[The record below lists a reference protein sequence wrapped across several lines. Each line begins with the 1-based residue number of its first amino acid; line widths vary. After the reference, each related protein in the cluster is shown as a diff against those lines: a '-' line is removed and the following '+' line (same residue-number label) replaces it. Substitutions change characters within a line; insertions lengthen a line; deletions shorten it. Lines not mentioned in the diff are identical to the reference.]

1 MTDAAGYVPHRMV
14 LPAGGRYRL
23 TAAQSAAVQV
33 FGGKAEIYA
42 VTRAATGDTYRQM
55 FLCSREAGQ
64 MAFASLDEFES
75 VDMLLYAVEDIELA
89 VWPEAELAQFSD
101 TEALRTA
108 GRSWFAGLMELS
120 WLQYL
125 ADRGDDMV
133 GQWEQA
139 DFLAAP
145 ADSAALWAA
154 VCEHEQILVMLV
166 GMRFKSETK
175 GFSER
180 IELRRHRR
188 RQLVDAAIGNLFD
201 KDMQL
206 EAGRD
211 ASVDARLDAA
221 VYAARRVA
229 KALEMNTEVVQ
240 LPAEIMKRLDQLAL
254 LRRLLQKT
262 GAQMRLVKLEKDW
275 YAKDCGVLLGY
286 FGEKKEIV
294 VLVPETP
301 STYRMVSKADPEGR
315 LVTAEIAGQLDGD
328 AFVCYA
334 GFPAKK
340 LTVRDLLF
348 FMFQRCWKIDYRTI
362 ILASLLAGLVP
373 LFTPIV
379 TETIF
384 SDIIPIQDRQG
395 LATVTQVTMI
405 AAFTMAAVSL
415 VRAIAVLRISN
426 HLDMAVEAALWSRLL
441 SLPTRFFRRFQ
452 AGELLQ
458 RMQGIEAVKSL
469 VNGGFVGSVFNFL
482 FSFWSLFLMCWYSL
496 KLTAAALAIW
506 IVYFVVVAFIYRR
519 VLRFQ
524 RELIQAGNKTAGQVQ
539 QIFAGLAKFRI
550 QGAEEQAYYLW
561 SKVFGRQWN
570 WNLKLRWQGNYNGI
584 IASIQPFIL
593 TLLLYYTAVYG
604 MRETTADG
612 QIVQHMTYAEF
623 MGFQAAFSGFNAT
636 LVSVIPLVAQVFSI
650 WPHVENLQP
659 ILDEV
664 PELSED
670 KLDASVLT
678 GAIEVS
684 HLTFAYSGSETE
696 VLHDISLRVAAGEKV
711 AVVGRSGCGKSTLMR
726 LLLGFETPKSGAVYY
741 DGQDLA
747 ELNASSVRSQMGV
760 VLQNGQLM
768 SGDIFTNIVGTSTL
782 TIDDAWAA
790 AKCVGIDEDIR
801 EMPMGMYTM
810 ISEGS
815 GNISGGQRQ
824 RLLIA
829 RALAHRPVIL
839 LLDEATS
846 ALDNRTQAIVT
857 ESLRQMHCTQII
869 VAHRLST
876 IRDADRIL
884 VMDGRTIAEAGTYDE
899 LVAKGGLFARL
910 AARQTV

>member
-1 MTDAAGYVPHRMV
+1 
-14 LPAGGRYRL
+14 
-23 TAAQSAAVQV
+23 
-33 FGGKAEIYA
+33 
-42 VTRAATGDTYRQM
+42 
-55 FLCSREAGQ
+55 
-64 MAFASLDEFES
+64 
-75 VDMLLYAVEDIELA
+75 
-89 VWPEAELAQFSD
+89 
-101 TEALRTA
+101 
-108 GRSWFAGLMELS
+108 
-120 WLQYL
+120 
-125 ADRGDDMV
+125 
-133 GQWEQA
+133 
-139 DFLAAP
+139 
-145 ADSAALWAA
+145 
-154 VCEHEQILVMLV
+154 
-166 GMRFKSETK
+166 
-175 GFSER
+175 
-180 IELRRHRR
+180 
-188 RQLVDAAIGNLFD
+188 
-201 KDMQL
+201 
-206 EAGRD
+206 
-211 ASVDARLDAA
+211 
-221 VYAARRVA
+221 
-229 KALEMNTEVVQ
+229 
-240 LPAEIMKRLDQLAL
+240 
-254 LRRLLQKT
+254 
-262 GAQMRLVKLEKDW
+262 
-275 YAKDCGVLLGY
+275 
-286 FGEKKEIV
+286 
-294 VLVPETP
+294 
-301 STYRMVSKADPEGR
+301 
-315 LVTAEIAGQLDGD
+315 
-328 AFVCYA
+328 
-334 GFPAKK
+334 
-340 LTVRDLLF
+340 
-348 FMFQRCWKIDYRTI
+348 
-362 ILASLLAGLVP
+362 
-373 LFTPIV
+373 
-379 TETIF
+379 
-384 SDIIPIQDRQG
+384 
-395 LATVTQVTMI
+395 
-405 AAFTMAAVSL
+405 
-415 VRAIAVLRISN
+415 
-426 HLDMAVEAALWSRLL
+426 
-441 SLPTRFFRRFQ
+441 
-452 AGELLQ
+452 
-458 RMQGIEAVKSL
+458 
-469 VNGGFVGSVFNFL
+469 
-482 FSFWSLFLMCWYSL
+482 MCWYSL

-884 VMDGRTIAEAGTYDE
+884 VMDGGTIAEAGTYDE